1 MKKLIGS
8 FGLFALVVL
17 GASSCKKDKEAKAK
31 ITVLEYTVD
40 IVSGDTVEAPAVGA
54 DVRFYLDIINAEHID
69 TTIKTDTKG
78 EALFSWFEDAIIQ
91 YDVLYPPYSS
101 LENFVILEQGETEEI
116 TVIIGD

>member
-1 MKKLIGS
+1 MKKVLGS
-8 FGLFALVVL
+8 LGLFALVII

-31 ITVLEYTVD
+31 ITVLENTVD
-40 IVSGDTVEAPAVGA
+40 IVSGDTVQSPAIGA

-69 TTIKTDTKG
+69 TIIKTDTKG

-91 YDVLYPPYSS
+91 YDVLYGSYNS

-116 TVIIGD
+116 TVVINE